1 MVSFKSRVIAICA
14 AGTLAIGSV
23 AASAPA
29 TFAQEAEDTAA
40 ENGVTGPVRPFGA
53 PAPAGADLETPK
65 LDETR
70 LVNENQ
76 QAKLTIKKLF
86 TSFLLAFT

>member
-29 TFAQEAEDTAA
+29 TFAQEAADADNTVVDGETTDGA
-40 ENGVTGPVRPFGA
+40 EGNAVEGAVDRPFGESSG
-53 PAPAGADLETPK
+53 AGAP
-65 LDETR
+65 
-70 LVNENQ
+70 NG
-76 QAKLTIKKLF
+76 
-86 TSFLLAFT
+86 LLSGWQSVWCSSAT